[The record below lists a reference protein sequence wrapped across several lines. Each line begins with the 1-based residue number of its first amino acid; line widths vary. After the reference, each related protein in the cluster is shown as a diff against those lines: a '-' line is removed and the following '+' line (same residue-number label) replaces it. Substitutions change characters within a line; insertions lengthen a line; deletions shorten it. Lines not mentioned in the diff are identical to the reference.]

1 MIKNSR
7 HKLCL
12 AMAEKKRKERVGG
25 GESRTNKKFKKN
37 WNSKGLT
44 KKSKN
49 KTNTRKEKTGPH
61 LPSALR
67 TVIDRLNPRISSNSN
82 DEIDSD
88 VGNNVYEYE
97 EEVPQEESRKNRRFD
112 PVENYEY
119 ELPEDFE
126 VRFSLFSSLK

>member
-1 MIKNSR
+1 
-7 HKLCL
+7 
-12 AMAEKKRKERVGG
+12 MAEKKRKERVGG

-37 WNSKGLT
+37 SSSKGLT

-49 KTNTRKEKTGPH
+49 KTNPRKEKTGPH

-67 TVIDRLNPRISSNSN
+67 TAIDRLNARISSNSD

-88 VGNNVYEYE
+88 VGNDIYEYE

>member
-1 MIKNSR
+1 
-7 HKLCL
+7 
-12 AMAEKKRKERVGG
+12 MAEKKRKERVGG
-25 GESRTNKKFKKN
+25 GDFRTNKKFKK
-37 WNSKGLT
+37 
-44 KKSKN
+44 SKN
-49 KTNTRKEKTGPH
+49 KINTRKKKTGPH

-67 TVIDRLNPRISSNSN
+67 TVINRLNPKISSNSD